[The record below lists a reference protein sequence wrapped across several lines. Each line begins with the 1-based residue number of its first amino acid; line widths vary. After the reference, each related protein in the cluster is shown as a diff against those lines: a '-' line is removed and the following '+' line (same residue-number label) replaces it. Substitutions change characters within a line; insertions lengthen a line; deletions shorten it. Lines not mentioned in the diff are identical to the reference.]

1 MNDINIM
8 NDSDKEKKLNAL
20 REENPFTSSSV
31 GDPWEDKYPDV
42 MSVNER
48 AFKEISQLIDQ
59 KTKNPALPCAGL
71 VFGEVGSGKTHLVG
85 RILKYGRQAHF
96 PFSFAY
102 IQPIEDPEQTYRY
115 LLREVIVNLCY
126 PIDSS
131 SDATQ
136 FSVIL
141 DKIFAE
147 VRAEA
152 GSREQVAGDR
162 LQGTGDSSRIL
173 PKKEKLGEFFGKF
186 RKESLNVLKN
196 KKFGMGLFR
205 DLGKIVRDT
214 LEKKTPPPAP
224 VRDESSEIEKI
235 AVDFLRAKFPD
246 IPKEFLRVL
255 FQYQLAEKRSAAM
268 DWLKGI
274 AIDNEDA
281 ELLGVMPRLEDSPA
295 LLEQK
300 SRNILSCF
308 GVLLVYYGQP
318 LVVCFDRLENYDSDE
333 KIHSLGKM
341 VEFLVDRAK
350 AILPLVFVRGQQW
363 EEKFTKKLNQQV
375 ITRLKT
381 NEFQLKGCND
391 EQSGEIVRTRL
402 ATVLSEQDAADFF
415 PFDKTEL
422 MNIFKTRLHSPR
434 QVIMFA
440 NQRLKQ
446 MLYPDKEIVKT
457 AFPIEKLE
465 EEFAHQYRLIQAD
478 FNRYQPDR
486 SRLKRALE
494 LYLNHNPAQSGF
506 AIESLRPS
514 EDKYTDFEC
523 IIMTAGQSDIPALFI
538 IDIEVNNPYI
548 RACLK
553 RGIDFLEKYKNGK
566 VFYIRELRCAIPPP
580 PAWKTTND
588 MLDNFRRLGGY
599 TIFLD
604 KPEAGGW
611 YALALLNY
619 AVKEGDVTVT
629 DSENR
634 TRSVA
639 PEEMAVFVRERIHG
653 NNYSYFKDVAEN
665 MKK

>member
-1 MNDINIM
+1 MDMND
-8 NDSDKEKKLNAL
+8 KENKLNTL
-20 REENPFTSSSV
+20 REQNPFTSSSV

-42 MSVNER
+42 RSVNER

-59 KTKNPALPCAGL
+59 KSKNPALGCAGL

-115 LLREVIVNLCY
+115 LLREVMVNLCY
-126 PIDSS
+126 PIDAS

-136 FSVIL
+136 LSVIL

-152 GSREQVAGDR
+152 GDRLQVAGCR
-162 LQGTGDSSRIL
+162 SQVAEGSSSLSARAL
-173 PKKEKLGEFFGKF
+173 PKKEKFGELFGRF
-186 RKESLNVLKN
+186 RKESLNVF
-196 KKFGMGLFR
+196 KKKKLGVEMFR
-205 DLGKIVRDT
+205 DLGKIVRDV

-224 VRDESSEIEKI
+224 ASEECNEIERI
-235 AVDFLRAKFPD
+235 AVDFLRARFPD

-255 FQYQLAEKRSAAM
+255 FQYQSPEKRSAAM

-281 ELLGVMPRLEDSPA
+281 ALLRVMPRLEDSPA
-295 LLEQK
+295 MLEQK

-318 LVVCFDRLENYDSDE
+318 LVICFDRLENYDTDE

-391 EQSGEIVRTRL
+391 EQSAEIVRTRL
-402 ATVLSEQDAADFF
+402 ATVLSQEDAADFF
-415 PFDKTEL
+415 PFDKAEL
-422 MNIFKTRLHSPR
+422 TNIFKTRLHSPR

-446 MLYPDKEIVKT
+446 ILYPDKEIVKA

-494 LYLNHNPAQSGF
+494 LYLSHNPAQSGF

-523 IIMTAGQSDIPALFI
+523 MMMTAGHSDIPALFI

-588 MLDNFRRLGGY
+588 MLDTFRTLGGY

-634 TRSVA
+634 TRSVSS
-639 PEEMAVFVRERIHG
+639 EEMAIFVREKIHG
-653 NNYSYFKDVAEN
+653 NNYPYFKDIAEN